1 MTLRA
6 LAAALLAL
14 ALGLA
19 PLGAFAQAQRPPAR
33 PAPAAGSQSFSLDP
47 SGSQGPLAI
56 DSDRL
61 EVRDRDKM
69 AIFTGNV
76 VARRGDSTLRATAMT
91 VFYDGDSPGR
101 PSTPPPAAGQPQQQ
115 QQIRRIEMSG
125 PVFFCQRDQT
135 ARGERAVYERAT
147 ERLVMTGSVVL
158 TQGPNVVTGPRLVV
172 NLRNNQ
178 AQVQSDPARPN
189 ERVRSLFQSGG
200 QAQPAAPPPAC

>member
-1 MTLRA
+1 MTFRA
-6 LAAALLAL
+6 VTAALLAL
-14 ALGLA
+14 SLV
-19 PLGAFAQAQRPPAR
+19 PLVANAQAQRPAAR
-33 PAPAAGSQSFSLDP
+33 PAPAAGSQSFALDP

-101 PSTPPPAAGQPQQQ
+101 PAAQAQPAGGAPAQQQ

-125 PVFFCQRDQT
+125 PVFFCQRTQT
-135 ARGERAVYERAT
+135 ARGERAVYERAN
-147 ERLVMTGSVVL
+147 ERLTMTGNVVL
-158 TQGPNVVTGPRLVV
+158 TDGPNVVTGPRLVV
-172 NLRNNQ
+172 NLRTNQ
-178 AQVQSDPARPN
+178 AQVEGDPSRPN
-189 ERVRSLFQSGG
+189 ERVRSLFQGGG
-200 QAQPAAPPPAC
+200 QGQPAPQPAC